1 MRILRTLWVRLTLA
15 FALVILV
22 AVGTAALLANRSA
35 DAQFRQYITHSGMR
49 GSGSGI
55 EQLAAY
61 YKANGG
67 WQGVETVFADAVFV
81 ARWWGTPADLQRPA
95 AAFRRLDIM
104 LADTRGKVVYDSTGQ
119 STGKRLSARERASG
133 LPITGADNGEVIGYL
148 LASVPTPQDGLEPL
162 ELRFLAEL
170 RQALITGAA
179 AAVGLALVVGALLS
193 HSLANPLQQLA
204 AAARAVASGNLK
216 QQVQVKGSTEVA
228 EVAHAFNE
236 MTSALEESATLRQH
250 LVADVAHELRTPL
263 SVLQGNLRA
272 ILDDVY
278 PLDKEEIA
286 NLYDETLLL
295 SRLVDDLRELAQA
308 EAGQLGLNLR
318 PVAMSS
324 LLRSAVE
331 RFRPAADMKGI
342 TLGLEMPD
350 ELPLTEADPDR
361 LNQIIFNL
369 LSNAL
374 RHTPEGGR
382 IMVRGAATRRG
393 GHDDIAV
400 SVVDTGEG
408 IAAEDLPHIFDRF
421 WRTDRARS
429 REKGGTGLG
438 LAIARSLVEA
448 HGGRIWVES
457 KLGQG
462 ATFTFSVPVIVPA
475 DDEL

>member
-61 YKANGG
+61 YAANGS

-81 ARWWGTPADLQRPA
+81 AQWWGTSADARRPGT
-95 AAFRRLDIM
+95 AFRPLDIM

-119 STGKRLSARERASG
+119 STGRKLNASERASG
-133 LPITGADNGEVIGYL
+133 LPITAPDSGEVIGYL
-148 LASVPTPQDGLEPL
+148 LASVPSPKDGLEPL

-170 RQALITGAA
+170 RRALITGAA
-179 AAVGLALVVGALLS
+179 AAVGLALIVGALLS
-193 HSLANPLQQLA
+193 HSLAAPLQRLA

-216 QQVQVKGSTEVA
+216 QQVRAEGSAEVA

-236 MTSALEESATLRQH
+236 MTSALEQAATLRQH

-263 SVLQGNLRA
+263 TVLQGNLRA

-286 NLYDETLLL
+286 NIYDETLLL

-308 EAGQLGLNLR
+308 EAGQLGLNFR

-324 LLRSAVE
+324 LLRGAVE
-331 RFRPAADMKGI
+331 RFRPAADMKGVI
-342 TLGLEMPD
+342 LSLEVPD
-350 ELPLTEADPDR
+350 ELPLIEADPDR
-361 LNQIIFNL
+361 LNQVVSNL

-374 RHTPEGGR
+374 RHTPEGGK
-382 IMVRGAATRRG
+382 ITVCATTVKEMNQNM
-393 GHDDIAV
+393 IEV
-400 SVVDTGEG
+400 SVADTGEG
-408 IAAEDLPHIFDRF
+408 ITTEDLPHIFDRF

-438 LAIARSLVEA
+438 LSIARSLVEA
-448 HGGRIWVES
+448 HGGRIWAKSEP
-457 KLGQG
+457 GQG

-475 DDEL
+475 DEG

>member
-1 MRILRTLWVRLTLA
+1 MRMLRTLWVRLTLA

-22 AVGTAALLANRSA
+22 AVGTAALLVNRSA

-55 EQLAAY
+55 QQLAAY

-81 ARWWGTPADLQRPA
+81 AQWWGTLADPRRPSA
-95 AAFRRLDIM
+95 IVRPLDIM
-104 LADTRGKVVYDSTGQ
+104 LADTRGRVVYDSTGQ
-119 STGKRLSARERASG
+119 SAGRRLSARERASG
-133 LPITGADNGEVIGYL
+133 LPITAADGDEVIGYL
-148 LASVPTPQDGLEPL
+148 LASVPSPKDGLAPL

-170 RQALITGAA
+170 RRALITGAA

-193 HSLANPLQQLA
+193 HSLAAPLQRLA
-204 AAARAVASGNLK
+204 DAARAVASGNLK

-236 MTSALEESATLRQH
+236 MTGALEQAATLRQH

-263 SVLQGNLRA
+263 TVLQGNLRA

-318 PVAMSS
+318 PVAMNA
-324 LLRSAVE
+324 LLRSVVDK
-331 RFRPAADMKGI
+331 FRPAADVKGL
-342 TLGLEMPD
+342 TLELEIPD
-350 ELPLTEADPDR
+350 ELPLTEADSDR
-361 LNQIIFNL
+361 LHQVISNL

-374 RHTPEGGR
+374 RHTPAGGR
-382 IMVRGAATRRG
+382 ITVRATAIPQAGR
-393 GHDDIAV
+393 DTIMV

-448 HGGRIWVES
+448 HGGHIWAES
-457 KLGQG
+457 ELGHG

-475 DDEL
+475 DEA